1 MRTRVALL
9 ALLLCQSI
17 SLAAVNPSHELM
29 TFLTSSEIDGRE
41 AGTPEAARVAD
52 TLAVLLQRAGV
63 RPAGDDGYFQYVV
76 VEAPR
81 VDSAKTRVQFYFGG
95 KETQAALGDGLF
107 FFPRQGRTQIL
118 TAPVMLGGYGIVAP
132 EFGRE
137 DYEAENAKGKFLVL
151 FLGAPRDSM
160 FLPGSP
166 GFRYTLSPVKTR
178 IAQESGALG
187 VFFVEATGDSGRLQR
202 EVRAKQE
209 GYDPKILQLPGTQAF
224 PVLYLDTRYSQQLL
238 GNQGNNEEERT
249 ATLTLSFEMAKPC
262 TLRNVVGVVQGT
274 DTELTRD
281 YILAGAH
288 YDHLGRRG
296 ETYFPGA
303 DDNASGVVALLAV
316 AQATALHP
324 LPRSV
329 IFAFF
334 DGEEKGLLGSKY
346 LANHPPLDAH
356 IQTMLNLDEVGRK
369 PNGPPPMGSPVKIE
383 SSELTVFYSSQAPW
397 IQKDLEGIAAQ
408 ESLKVTW
415 EAYPTFHEFSDHA
428 PFHAKKIPVL
438 FFFDGAYGDSNSSQD
453 TPDKIDWGLLARRAQ
468 FVFDCVKALGKRS
481 ERDGWVDV
489 GGN

>member
-1 MRTRVALL
+1 MKIRTGLFVL
-9 ALLLCQSI
+9 AFSQSI
-17 SLAAVNPSHELM
+17 CWAALNPSHELM
-29 TFLTSSEIDGRE
+29 SFLTSPEIGGRE

-52 TLAVLLQRAGV
+52 TLAALLQRAGLK
-63 RPAGDDGYFQYVV
+63 PAGDDGYFQYVV

-81 VDSAKTRVQFYFGG
+81 IDSANTRVRFHFGAQ
-95 KETQAALGDGLF
+95 ETQATLGEGLF
-107 FFPRQGRTQIL
+107 FFPRQGRTQTL
-118 TAPVMLGGYGIVAP
+118 SAPVLFGGYGIVVR
-132 EFGRE
+132 ELGRE
-137 DYEAENAKGKFLVL
+137 DYKAEDAKGKFLVL

-202 EVRAKQE
+202 EVQAKQE
-209 GYDPKILQLPGTQAF
+209 DYDPKILQLPGTQSL
-224 PVLYLDTRYSQQLL
+224 PVLYLDSRFSRQLF
-238 GNQGNNEEERT
+238 GNQENSEERT
-249 ATLTLSFEMAKPC
+249 ATLTLGFEMAKPC
-262 TLRNVVGVVQGT
+262 TLRNVVGLVEGT
-274 DTELTRD
+274 DRGLRKD
-281 YILAGAH
+281 CILAGAH

-346 LANHPPLDAH
+346 FVNHLTLDAH

-369 PNGPPPMGSPVKIE
+369 SNGPPPMGSPARIE
-383 SSELTVFYSSQAPW
+383 NSDLTVFYSSQAPW
-397 IQKDLEGIAAQ
+397 IEKDLEGIAAQ
-408 ESLKVTW
+408 ESLKVAW

-428 PFHAKKIPVL
+428 SFHAKKIPVL
-438 FFFDGAYGDSNSSQD
+438 FFFDGAYGDSNSLED
-453 TPDKIDWGLLARRAQ
+453 TPDKIAWGLLDSRAQ
-468 FVFDCVKALGKRS
+468 FVLNCVATLGEQRES
-481 ERDGWVDV
+481 GGWVGV
-489 GGN
+489 EGK